1 MHGLPTWGL
10 ALDRAHVTFDRPSGG
25 RLEARLHV
33 HTAPLHADDV
43 VIVHGLAVTSVA
55 RTVVDVARRARF
67 EAAVTVADAALRAAE
82 IGDVPARRTEYGTT
96 ANSDGTDGSIG
107 LHDAGRAAAV
117 PLHAALDAAA
127 RRAKGW
133 PGVPAARQ
141 VLAFADGRSEG
152 VGESRSRVAI
162 ARAGLPTPVPQLPV
176 RLARGVA
183 YSDFGWPEQRTVGE
197 FDGKV
202 KYGRLLRP
210 GQYPGDV
217 VYEEK
222 LREDAIRAL
231 DWEVV
236 RWTWADLRDFTDT
249 AARIRDRFRT

>member
-1 MHGLPTWGL
+1 
-10 ALDRAHVTFDRPSGG
+10 VTFDRPSGG

-43 VIVHGLAVTSVA
+43 VMVHGLVVTSVA
-55 RTVVDVARRARF
+55 RTVVDVARRAPF
-67 EAAVTVADAALRAAE
+67 EAAVTVADAALRSVL
-82 IGDVPARRTEYGTT
+82 GDVPARRTEYGTT
-96 ANSDGTDGSIG
+96 ATSDSPDSTAG
-107 LHDAGRAAAV
+107 LRDAGRAAAV
-117 PLHAALDAAA
+117 PQALPAVLDAAV

-141 VLAFADGRSEG
+141 VLAFADGRSES

-162 ARAGLPTPVPQLPV
+162 ARAGLPSPVPQFPV

-183 YSDFGWPEQRTVGE
+183 YSDFGWPQHRTVGE

-210 GQYPGDV
+210 GQDPGDAV
-217 VYEEK
+217 FEEK
-222 LREDAIRAL
+222 LREDAIRARG
-231 DWEVV
+231 WEVV
-236 RWTWADLRDFTDT
+236 RWTWTDLPDFTDT
-249 AARIRDRFRT
+249 AVRIRDRFRG